1 MKFSERQLE
10 IIEAAG
16 KILTEA
22 GVGGLTTKK
31 LAKEMGFSEAA
42 IYRHFSGKEEIL
54 IALLEFLC
62 KNMDQRLEMAIQEG
76 GDSESKFRSVF
87 ANQFQFF
94 SKHPHFVVAVFSEGL
109 LEESQR
115 INQVISQ
122 LMQVKMKY
130 LKLAISSGQES
141 GVFSKE
147 ISLEDMIHHV
157 MGSFR
162 LLMFKWRI
170 SNFQFDLQ
178 ERGESIVDSLL
189 VLMKR

>member
-76 GDSESKFRSVF
+76 GDPESKFRSVF

>member
-1 MKFSERQLE
+1 MKFSERQIE

-16 KILTEA
+16 KILTVA
-22 GVGGLTTKK
+22 GIGGLTTKK

-76 GDSESKFRSVF
+76 GDPESKFRSVF

>member
-1 MKFSERQLE
+1 MKFSERQIE

-76 GDSESKFRSVF
+76 GDPESKFRSVF

>member
-16 KILTEA
+16 KILTVA

-76 GDSESKFRSVF
+76 GDPESKFRSVF